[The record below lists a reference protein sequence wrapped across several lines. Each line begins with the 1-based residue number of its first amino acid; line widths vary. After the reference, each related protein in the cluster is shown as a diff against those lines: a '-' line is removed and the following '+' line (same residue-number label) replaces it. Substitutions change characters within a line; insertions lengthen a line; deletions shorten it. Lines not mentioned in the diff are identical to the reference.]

1 MLLRL
6 FLYNISNLNE
16 METLITK
23 KLTIKVDIW
32 LWKFWARLGKI
43 RNVTLFG
50 EHWTNIKIYFSLLYL
65 HQSIILFFSL
75 LSWLNF
81 YDGICYIIV
90 RISREH
96 SNSNYDCDFSYTV
109 AFIIFRTFF
118 WTNSILFKDF
128 DFWNTRLFGAWFCLS
143 KSIFLRN
150 VSIKNCKIVNR
161 QSVFEKL

>member
-32 LWKFWARLGKI
+32 LRKFWTRLGKI

-118 WTNSILFKDF
+118 EQT
-128 DFWNTRLFGAWFCLS
+128 AFCLKTLTFEILDYLARGS
-143 KSIFLRN
+143 VYQNRFFCEMFLSR
-150 VSIKNCKIVNR
+150 IAK
-161 QSVFEKL
+161 